1 MSKPEQFIK
10 NVTVLGNN
18 LTAYGVWR
26 PENKVLDV
34 YLDDLEGE
42 KHLSE
47 GNIKF
52 SSKKLAKEWFISA
65 PFFKTDVKLL

>member
-1 MSKPEQFIK
+1 MNKPEQFVRNI
-10 NVTVLGNN
+10 TVLGNN

-26 PENKVLDV
+26 PESKFFDV
-34 YLDDLEGE
+34 YLTDLEGE

-52 SSKKLAKEWFISA
+52 SSKKAAKEWFMSA

>member
-1 MSKPEQFIK
+1 MSKPEQFTK

-34 YLDDLEGE
+34 YLDDLEGI
-42 KHLSE
+42 KHLSL
-47 GNIKF
+47 IH
-52 SSKKLAKEWFISA
+52 I
-65 PFFKTDVKLL
+65 